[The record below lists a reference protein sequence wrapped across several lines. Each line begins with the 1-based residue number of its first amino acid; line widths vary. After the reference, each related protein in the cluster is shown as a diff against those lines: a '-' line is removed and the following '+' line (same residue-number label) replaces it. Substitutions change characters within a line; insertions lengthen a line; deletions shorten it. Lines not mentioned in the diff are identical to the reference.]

1 MFDAKRSTVISYK
14 ARRMSLDLYELNAVV
29 VLDQQNREENKKKQ
43 QQNGKLVS
51 KTVAKRIEKG
61 QPTTTSEVILKI
73 PCFSYIQPFFR
84 SAIVFVI
91 ISSVVA
97 LHIKRKIKFHAIFS
111 FTNVCTRD

>member
-1 MFDAKRSTVISYK
+1 MPSSSWINKIEKKT
-14 ARRMSLDLYELNAVV
+14 
-29 VLDQQNREENKKKQ
+29 KKKQ

-97 LHIKRKIKFHAIFS
+97 LHIKRKIKFHAIEFFFFS
-111 FTNVCTRD
+111 FMNVCTRD